1 MYPRS
6 QDHDKGLTF
15 EYLPPSLRC
24 AQRTSPGSALPS
36 FALNRLAL
44 AQLLAICVR
53 FSPIH
58 GVSSLLMSNDSID
71 IKCHSQKA
79 ISSAPPTMAVDERC
93 LKEDSKSW
101 HRYVFWLWMTH
112 GRGDGL
118 FAQFCKNI
126 GIQ

>member
-1 MYPRS
+1 
-6 QDHDKGLTF
+6 
-15 EYLPPSLRC
+15 
-24 AQRTSPGSALPS
+24 
-36 FALNRLAL
+36 
-44 AQLLAICVR
+44 
-53 FSPIH
+53 
-58 GVSSLLMSNDSID
+58 MSNDSID

-79 ISSAPPTMAVDERC
+79 ISSAPPTMAVHERC

-112 GRGDGL
+112 GLGDDL